1 MGKCHGITFV
11 RWIVKHLVSYMAA
24 AQQDNRLISWLSEPY
39 RTISHFLT
47 LIPFSPDIRLRLIHT
62 FTVHSVNTYP
72 VDTHRKKAPFL
83 LSFLSFL
90 NRENQEQPTNSRQFQ
105 LQLQHSPSLPE
116 RTQQQLTLQTIPLKG
131 QHVLFMWSC
140 ADNYVHTFKINPL
153 WWTLPEL
160 TFYLNL
166 LKLKYSILF
175 YRYTRFFCFFYIYIF
190 YPATIM
196 NSVAATHSLKLGH
209 FCHC

>member
-72 VDTHRKKAPFL
+72 VDTHRKKHHFCT
-83 LSFLSFL
+83 LSFLSS
-90 NRENQEQPTNSRQFQ
+90 T
-105 LQLQHSPSLPE
+105 E
-116 RTQQQLTLQTIPLKG
+116 RTRNNRPIPHISNSIFSTARHCRKG
-131 QHVLFMWSC
+131 H
-140 ADNYVHTFKINPL
+140 NN
-153 WWTLPEL
+153 
-160 TFYLNL
+160 NL
-166 LKLKYSILF
+166 LCIRYHLKDNMSCSCDLVQIIMSIHLKLIYYGERCQNRLSTWI
-175 YRYTRFFCFFYIYIF
+175 YWSWNTVSCCIGTHFFNSFSVYIF
-190 YPATIM
+190 YPATIK
-196 NSVAATHSLKLGH
+196 NSVAATHTLKLGH

>member
-72 VDTHRKKAPFL
+72 VDTHRKKSTIFALFPF
-83 LSFLSFL
+83 FPQQ
-90 NRENQEQPTNSRQFQ
+90 REPGTTDQFQ
-105 LQLQHSPSLPE
+105 FQLQHSPSLPE
-116 RTQQQLTLQTIPLKG
+116 RTQQLTLQKIPLKG

-175 YRYTRFFCFFYIYIF
+175 YRYKRFFLFFIIYIFF

-196 NSVAATHSLKLGH
+196 NSVAATHTLKLGH